1 MKKYSLWFVTL
12 LILVF
17 VCNYLSY
24 KKYAHEVNGVT
35 SEIIEVVLTKYP
47 EVKSEDLVKIV
58 SSSKRRNSSDTLKK
72 YGFTESDISYIKS
85 LDYVYYKNLI
95 INISVFGIF
104 GIVCGI
110 GYYFKKGK
118 YRKNIEDITNYLKR
132 INEGIYDLEI
142 IDNVEG
148 DLSILKNEIYT
159 TTVCLKEMYA
169 REYDDKLKIKDNLA
183 NISHQL
189 KTPLTGITL
198 MIDTLLEENVSEEKR
213 HEYLVDIRKQIENI
227 NFLIYA
233 MLKLSR
239 FDAGVVK
246 FDSNKI
252 VVKELVFDV
261 LKNVDI
267 LRELKN
273 VNIHVKGKNDV
284 TFVGD
289 YKWECEAITNIVKNA
304 IEYSNENS
312 DVYINYTYNGIY
324 VSLEVINY
332 GEEISKEDI
341 HHIFDRFYK
350 KNNDGNNFGIGL
362 SLAKEI
368 IEKDNGTI
376 RVESRNNKTTFRV
389 KFYK

>member
-1 MKKYSLWFVTL
+1 MKKYISYFVIL
-12 LILVF
+12 LILV
-17 VCNYLSY
+17 VICNYLSY
-24 KKYAHEVNGVT
+24 RRYAHEVNGVT
-35 SEIIEVVLTKYP
+35 SEIIENVLSKYP
-47 EVKSEDLVKIV
+47 EVNSEDLIKII
-58 SSSKRRNSSDTLKK
+58 SSSKRRNESNTLKK
-72 YGFTESDISYIKS
+72 YGFMESDISYIKS

-104 GIVCGI
+104 GIVFGI
-110 GYYFKKGK
+110 GYYLRKRK
-118 YRKNIEDITNYLKR
+118 YKKNIEEITNYLKR

-148 DLSILKNEIYT
+148 DLSILKNEVYT

-169 REYDDKLKIKDNLA
+169 REYDEKIKIKDNLA

-198 MIDTLLEENVSEEKR
+198 MIDTLLEESVSEEKR
-213 HEYLVDIRKQIENI
+213 CEYLIDIRKQIENI

-246 FDSNKI
+246 FDSEKI
-252 VVKELVFDV
+252 IVKELVFDV

-267 LRELKN
+267 LREIKN
-273 VNIHVKGKNDV
+273 VNIHVKGKSDV
-284 TFVGD
+284 IFVGD

-304 IEYSNENS
+304 IEYSHENS
-312 DVYINYTYNGIY
+312 DVYVNYIDNGIY
-324 VSLEVINY
+324 VSLEIVNY
-332 GEEISKEDI
+332 GEEISKEDM

-350 KNNDGNNFGIGL
+350 KNNDENNFGIGL

-368 IEKDNGTI
+368 IEKDNGSI
-376 RVESRNNKTTFRV
+376 RVESKNNKTIFKV

>member
-72 YGFTESDISYIKS
+72 YGFTEIDISYIKS

-110 GYYFKKGK
+110 GYYFKKRK

-239 FDAGVVK
+239 FDANVVK
-246 FDSNKI
+246 FEKNKI

-273 VNIHVKGKNDV
+273 VNIHVKGKSDV
-284 TFVGD
+284 IFVGD

-304 IEYSNENS
+304 IEYSHENN
-312 DVYINYTYNGIY
+312 DVYVNYIDNGIY
-324 VSLEVINY
+324 VSLEIVNY
-332 GEEISKEDI
+332 GEEISKEDM

-350 KNNDGNNFGIGL
+350 KNNDENNFGIGL

-368 IEKDNGTI
+368 IEKDNGNI
-376 RVESRNNKTTFRV
+376 RVESKNNKTTFRV

>member
-24 KKYAHEVNGVT
+24 KKYAYEVNGVT
-35 SEIIEVVLTKYP
+35 SEIIEVILSKYP
-47 EVKSEDLVKIV
+47 EVKSEDLIKIV
-58 SSSKRRNSSDTLKK
+58 SSSKGRNESRTLKK
-72 YGFTESDISYIKS
+72 YGFTESDISYIK

-95 INISVFGIF
+95 INISGFGIF
-104 GIVCGI
+104 GIVCGMA
-110 GYYFKKGK
+110 YYFKKRK
-118 YRKNIEDITNYLKR
+118 YKKNIEDITNYLKR
-132 INEGIYDLEI
+132 INEGMYDLEI

-169 REYDDKLKIKDNLA
+169 REYDDKIKIKDNLA

-213 HEYLVDIRKQIENI
+213 REYLVDIRKQIENI

-239 FDAGVVK
+239 FDANVVK
-246 FDSNKI
+246 FEKNKI

-267 LRELKN
+267 LREIKS

-324 VSLEVINY
+324 VSLEIINY

-368 IEKDNGTI
+368 IEKDNGNI
-376 RVESRNNKTTFRV
+376 RVESKNNKTTFRV

>member
-1 MKKYSLWFVTL
+1 MKKYSLWFITL
-12 LILVF
+12 LILV
-17 VCNYLSY
+17 VICNYLSY

-35 SEIIEVVLTKYP
+35 SEIIENVLSKYP
-47 EVKSEDLVKIV
+47 EVNSEDLVKII
-58 SSSKRRNSSDTLKK
+58 SSSKRRNESNTLKK
-72 YGFTESDISYIKS
+72 YGFMESDISYIKS

-104 GIVCGI
+104 GLICGI
-110 GYYFKKGK
+110 VYYLRKRK
-118 YRKNIEDITNYLKR
+118 YKKNIEDITNYLKR

-148 DLSILKNEIYT
+148 DLSILKNEVYT
-159 TTVCLKEMYA
+159 TMVCLKEMYA
-169 REYDDKLKIKDNLA
+169 REYNDKIKLKDNLA

-189 KTPLTGITL
+189 KTPLTGIML
-198 MIDTLLEENVSEEKR
+198 MIDTLLEENVSKEKR
-213 HEYLVDIRKQIENI
+213 REYLVDIRKQIENI

-239 FDAGVVK
+239 FDANVVK
-246 FDSNKI
+246 FEKNRI

-273 VNIHVKGKNDV
+273 VNIHVKGKSDV
-284 TFVGD
+284 IFVGD

-304 IEYSNENS
+304 IEYSHENS
-312 DVYINYTYNGIY
+312 DVYVNYIDNGIY
-324 VSLEVINY
+324 VSLEIVNY
-332 GEEISKEDI
+332 GEEISKEDM

-350 KNNDGNNFGIGL
+350 KNNDENNFGIGL

-368 IEKDNGTI
+368 IEKDNGSI
-376 RVESRNNKTTFRV
+376 RVESKNNKTIFKV

>member
-95 INISVFGIF
+95 INISIFGIF
-104 GIVCGI
+104 AIVCGI
-110 GYYFKKGK
+110 GYYFKKRK
-118 YRKNIEDITNYLKR
+118 YKKNIEDITNYLKR

-189 KTPLTGITL
+189 KTPLTGIML
-198 MIDTLLEENVSEEKR
+198 MIDTLLEENVSKEKR
-213 HEYLVDIRKQIENI
+213 EEYLQDIRKQIENI

-252 VVKELVFDV
+252 VVKELIFDV

-267 LRELKN
+267 LREIKN
-273 VNIHVKGKNDV
+273 VNIHVKGKSDV
-284 TFVGD
+284 IFVGD

-304 IEYSNENS
+304 IEHSHENS
-312 DVYINYTYNGIY
+312 DVYVNYIDNGIY
-324 VSLEVINY
+324 VSLEIVNY
-332 GEEISKEDI
+332 GEEISKEDM

-350 KNNDGNNFGIGL
+350 KNNDENNFGIGL

-368 IEKDNGTI
+368 IEKDNGSI
-376 RVESRNNKTTFRV
+376 RVESKNNKTIFKV

>member
-1 MKKYSLWFVTL
+1 MKKYISYFVIL
-12 LILVF
+12 LILV
-17 VCNYLSY
+17 VICNYLSY
-24 KKYAHEVNGVT
+24 RRYAYEVNSVT
-35 SEIIEVVLTKYP
+35 SEIIENVLSKYP
-47 EVKSEDLVKIV
+47 EVNSEDLIKII
-58 SSSKRRNSSDTLKK
+58 SSSKRRNESNTLKK
-72 YGFTESDISYIKS
+72 YGFMESDISYIKS

-104 GIVCGI
+104 GLICGI
-110 GYYFKKGK
+110 GYYLRKRK
-118 YRKNIEDITNYLKR
+118 YKKNIEDITNYLKR

-148 DLSILKNEIYT
+148 NLSILKNEVYT
-159 TTVCLKEMYA
+159 TMVCLKEMYA
-169 REYDDKLKIKDNLA
+169 REYNDKIKLKDNLA

-189 KTPLTGITL
+189 KTPLTGIML
-198 MIDTLLEENVSEEKR
+198 MIDTLLEENVSKEKR
-213 HEYLVDIRKQIENI
+213 QEYLQDIRKQIENI

-252 VVKELVFDV
+252 VVKELVFYV

-273 VNIHVKGKNDV
+273 VNIHVKGKSDV
-284 TFVGD
+284 IFVGD

-304 IEYSNENS
+304 IEYSHENS
-312 DVYINYTYNGIY
+312 DVYVNYIDNGIY
-324 VSLEVINY
+324 VSLEIVNY
-332 GEEISKEDI
+332 GEKISKEDM

-350 KNNDGNNFGIGL
+350 KNNDENNFGIGL

-368 IEKDNGTI
+368 IEKDNGSI
-376 RVESRNNKTTFRV
+376 RVESKNNKTIFKV
-389 KFYK
+389 KYYK